1 MMIELISIIASL
13 MVCIL
18 IPIEMGKIRNG
29 WVRKKFAG
37 DRPKF
42 LAAYRAQLKLLMWLG
57 LVFGVLQI
65 GLASI
70 EAHHGEAIVKLVAAV
85 IWFAVCCI
93 SFIALR
99 QLAKVPDTEPVG
111 NPGA

>member
-1 MMIELISIIASL
+1 MIELISIIASL
-13 MVCIL
+13 AICIL
-18 IPIEMGKIRNG
+18 IPIEVGKIRNG

-42 LAAYRAQLKLLMWLG
+42 LAAYRSQLKLLMWLG

-65 GLASI
+65 GLASL
-70 EAHHGEAIVKLVAAV
+70 ETHRAESIVKLVAGA
-85 IWFAVCCI
+85 IWFAVSCI
-93 SFIALR
+93 SFFALR

-111 NPGA
+111 NSGA